1 MPERQSL
8 LIISFSEIVSDPRVR
23 RQIALFRDA
32 YEVITCGYGPAPE
45 GVARHIEL
53 PLTENASIWDGRVL
67 ALRQY
72 RLETWRNPGLAGA
85 WRRLKGLRPDI
96 VLANEAIAAPLAL
109 RLKPRRGTHVD
120 LHEYHSRVR
129 ENEGY
134 WRKRAKPWIEWMI
147 RAYVA
152 KAGSWT
158 AVAPGIADEYE
169 REFGFRPE
177 VVRNTTPYAEQ
188 TPTAVT
194 WPPRLVHSGAGM
206 RKRGT
211 ELIVRGV
218 IAAAN
223 GATLDLYLTK
233 GDPGYLAELNALA
246 ATSGGRVTL
255 HDPVPY
261 EQLVGVLNGYDVG
274 IHVLPPVNFNHLM
287 ALPNK
292 VFDYLQARLGVIVGP
307 SPEMVAL
314 VEAAGY
320 GVSTADFTPEA
331 IAAAVD
337 ALTPA
342 AVEDMKAAAHAAAR
356 TYASDAEDA
365 VWKAAI
371 DRIAARRIGG
381 RHGR

>member
-1 MPERQSL
+1 MPERAVL

-53 PLTENASIWDGRVL
+53 PLSENVSIWDGRVL
-67 ALRQY
+67 ALRQF
-72 RLETWRNPGLAGA
+72 RIETWRNPALAGA
-85 WRRLKGLRPDI
+85 WRRLGRLRPDI
-96 VLANEAIAAPLAL
+96 VLANETIAAPLAL
-109 RLKPRRGTHVD
+109 RLKPRLGTHVD

-129 ENEGY
+129 ENEPY
-134 WRKRAKPWIEWMI
+134 WRKRAKPWIEWMT
-147 RAYVA
+147 RTYVA
-152 KAGSWT
+152 RAASWT
-158 AVAPGIADEYE
+158 TVAPGIASEYE

-188 TPTAVT
+188 SPTPTGR
-194 WPPRLVHSGAGM
+194 PLRLVHSGAGM

-211 ELIVRGV
+211 ELIVQGV
-218 IAAAN
+218 IAATT
-223 GATLDLYLTK
+223 GATLDLYLTQ
-233 GDPGYLAELNALA
+233 GDPGYLDQLRALA
-246 ATSGGRVTL
+246 ETSGGRVRM

-261 EQLVGVLNGYDVG
+261 DELIGVLNGYDVG

-292 VFDYLQARLGVIVGP
+292 LFDYVQARLGVIVGP

-314 VEAAGY
+314 VEAVGN
-320 GVSTADFTPEA
+320 GVSTADFTPDA

-337 ALTPA
+337 SLTPSQ
-342 AVEDMKAAAHAAAR
+342 VESMKAAAHVAAR

-371 DRIAARRIGG
+371 DRMGA

>member
-1 MPERQSL
+1 MSERLSL

-32 YEVITCGYGPAPE
+32 YEVITCGYGAAPE

-53 PLTENASIWDGRVL
+53 PLSENASIWDGRVL

-72 RLETWRNPGLAGA
+72 RIETRRNPGLAGA
-85 WRRLKGLRPDI
+85 WRRLKGVRPDI

-109 RLKPRRGTHVD
+109 RLKPRLGTHVD

-134 WRKRAKPWIEWMI
+134 WRKRAKPWFEWMI
-147 RAYVA
+147 RTRVA
-152 KAGSWT
+152 RAGSWT
-158 AVAPGIADEYE
+158 TVAPGIAAEYE

-177 VVRNTTPYAEQ
+177 VVRNTTPYAELSP
-188 TPTAVT
+188 TPTS

-211 ELIVRGV
+211 ELIVQGV

-233 GDPGYLAELNALA
+233 SDPGYLDQLRALA
-246 ATSGGRVTL
+246 DTSEGRVTV

-261 EQLVGVLNGYDVG
+261 EDLVGVLNGYDLG

-307 SPEMVAL
+307 SPEMAAL
-314 VEAAGY
+314 VEATGY
-320 GVSTADFTPEA
+320 GVRTTDFTPES

-337 ALTPA
+337 ALTSSR
-342 AVEDMKAAAHAAAR
+342 VDEMKAAAHAAAR

-365 VWKAAI
+365 VWKIAI
-371 DRIAARRIGG
+371 ARIGARDG
-381 RHGR
+381 R

>member
-1 MPERQSL
+1 MSDGERRTL
-8 LIISFSEIVSDPRVR
+8 LIISFSSIVSDPRVR

-32 YEVITCGYGPAPE
+32 YEVITCGYGPAPA

-53 PLTENASIWDGRVL
+53 SVEENNVSEWDGRVL

-72 RLETWRNPGLAGA
+72 RLELWRNPGVRGA
-85 WRRLKGLRPDI
+85 WRRLKGLHPDI

-109 RLKPRRGTHVD
+109 RLKPRFGTLVD

-129 ENEGY
+129 ENEWY
-134 WRKRAKPWIEWMI
+134 WKKRAQPWFEWMI
-147 RAYVA
+147 RTYVA
-152 KAGSWT
+152 RADRWT
-158 AVAPGIADEYE
+158 TVAPGIAGEYE
-169 REFGFRPE
+169 REFGFRPA
-177 VVRNTTPYAEQ
+177 VVRNTTPYADLAPQ
-188 TPTAVT
+188 AVS

-211 ELIVRGV
+211 ELIVQGV
-218 IAAAN
+218 IAATN

-233 GDPGYLAELNALA
+233 GDPAYLEHLRTLAE
-246 ATSGGRVTL
+246 SSDGRVRL

-261 EQLVGVLNGYDVG
+261 EQLIEVLNGYDVG

-307 SPEMVAL
+307 SPEMVDL
-314 VEAAGY
+314 VETLRY

-331 IAAAVD
+331 IAEVVD
-337 ALTPA
+337 ALTQEK
-342 AVEDMKAAAHAAAR
+342 VHGMKAAAAAAAR
-356 TYASDAEDA
+356 AHASDAEDA
-365 VWKAAI
+365 VWRAAV
-371 DRIAARRIGG
+371 DGMEAS
-381 RHGR
+381 HGN

>member
-8 LIISFSEIVSDPRVR
+8 LIISFSELVSDPRVR

-32 YEVITCGYGPAPE
+32 YEVISCGYGPAPE

-53 PLTENASIWDGRVL
+53 PLSDNASVWDGRML
-67 ALRQY
+67 ALRLY

-109 RLKPRRGTHVD
+109 RLKPRLGTHVD

-147 RAYVA
+147 RTSVA

-158 AVAPGIADEYE
+158 TVAPGIASEYE

-188 TPTAVT
+188 APSPVS

-211 ELIVRGV
+211 ELVVQGV
-218 IAAAN
+218 IAATN

-233 GDPGYLAELNALA
+233 GDPGYLDQLRALA
-246 ATSGGRVTL
+246 ETSGGRVTL

-261 EQLVGVLNGYDVG
+261 AQLIGVLNGYDVG

-307 SPEMVAL
+307 SPEMVDL
-314 VEAAGY
+314 VETVGY
-320 GVSTADFTPEA
+320 GVSTADFTPET
-331 IAAAVD
+331 IAAVVD
-337 ALTPA
+337 SLTPA
-342 AVEDMKAAAHAAAR
+342 QVENMKAAAHAAAR

-371 DRIAARRIGG
+371 DRIGARRG
-381 RHGR
+381 R